1 MSDGKKVLVVRFS
14 SIGDII
20 LTTPV
25 YRALKQQINA
35 EVHLITKRSFAFAI
49 HGNPYIDKVIT
60 IENKVAEV
68 ADVLGMQN
76 YDFVVDLHNNLRS
89 MQVKRL
95 VSAPSASVKK
105 LNLRKWMLVNLKWDV
120 MPDEPHIVYRYMEAA
135 SPLGVRYDGRGMDF
149 AIPDDAVV
157 DIADLTAGSLAAGQF
172 VALAVGTSTPTRSL
186 EKWQLI
192 ELVNKISKPVVL
204 LGGANERA
212 TAEEVAATD
221 ETCYSLAGALS
232 LQQSASVMMSSSVLI
247 APDTSL
253 MHMGAALDHP
263 MITVWGNT
271 NERFGM
277 TPFYREGSEH
287 KWHMV
292 EVGGLKCRPCSK
304 IGYDKCPRGHFKCIR
319 DLDLGHIAALAND
332 ASDKPVEGE

>member
-60 IENKVAEV
+60 IEDKVAEA
-68 ADVLGMQN
+68 ADVLEVQA

-95 VSAPSASVKK
+95 VKAPSASVRK

-120 MPDEPHIVYRYMEAA
+120 MPDEPHIVHRYMEAA
-135 SPLGVRYDGRGMDF
+135 APLGVGYDGKGMDF

-157 DIADLTAGSLAAGQF
+157 DIAQLTDGDLSPGQF

-192 ELVNKISKPVVL
+192 ELVKKIHRPVVL
-204 LGGANERA
+204 LGGPNERS

-221 ETCYSLAGALS
+221 KSCYNMAGVLS
-232 LQQSASVMMSSSVLI
+232 LQQSASVMSSSSVLI
-247 APDTSL
+247 TPDTSL

-277 TPFYREGSEH
+277 TPFYRKGSES

-292 EVGGLKCRPCSK
+292 EVNGLNCRPCSK

-319 DLDLGHIAALAND
+319 DLDLDHIADLAND
-332 ASDKPVEGE
+332 TGEHPVERE

>member
-1 MSDGKKVLVVRFS
+1 MSDVKKVLVVRFS

-25 YRALKQQINA
+25 YRALKQQLNA

-49 HGNPYIDKVIT
+49 HGNAYIDRVIT
-60 IENKVAEV
+60 IEDKVSEV
-68 ADVLGMQN
+68 ADVLKEQH

-95 VSAPSASVKK
+95 VNAPSASVKK
-105 LNLRKWMLVNLKWDV
+105 LNLKKWMLVNLKWDV
-120 MPDEPHIVYRYMEAA
+120 MPEEPHIVHRYMEAA
-135 SPLGVRYDGRGMDF
+135 APLGVRYDGNGMDF

-157 DIADLTAGSLAAGQF
+157 DIEEVTDGKLSPGEF
-172 VALAVGTSTPTRSL
+172 IALAVGTSTPTRSL
-186 EKWQLI
+186 EKWQLA
-192 ELVNKISKPVVL
+192 ELVNKIRKPVLL
-204 LGGANERA
+204 LGGPNERA
-212 TAEEVAATD
+212 AAEEVAATS
-221 ETCYSLAGALS
+221 EMCYNLAGNLS
-232 LQQSASVMMSSSVLI
+232 LQQSASVMMQSTVLI

-263 MITVWGNT
+263 MITVWGST

-277 TPFYREGSEH
+277 TPFYRNGSEG
-287 KWHMV
+287 KWHVV
-292 EVGGLKCRPCSK
+292 EVNGLGCRPCSK

-319 DLDLGHIAALAND
+319 ELDLDHIAALAND
-332 ASDKPVEGE
+332 SGMHPVERQ